1 MAMQRPVAVIT
12 GAASGVGAATARWLA
27 ARGHDVLVNF
37 RASGDAAQDVAQ
49 QCREAGADAIAAQG
63 DVANDADCR
72 NLARVADERWGRVD
86 VLVNSAGVT
95 LFRSMADLEALD
107 AADFSAIYAVN
118 VLGPYQM
125 TRAVAPLMRDGG
137 SVVMISSLAGMN
149 GTGSSYAYAASK
161 GALNTLTIALARNL
175 APRIRVNAV
184 CPGFIEGRWLREGV
198 GEEAYGRLH
207 DKFRNDA
214 ALNAV
219 ATPEDVAATAGWLA
233 VDAGL
238 LTGQLIVA
246 DNGLLLGRPPVVV

>member
-1 MAMQRPVAVIT
+1 MQRPVAVIT
-12 GAASGVGAATARWLA
+12 GAATGVGAASARWLA
-27 ARGHDVLVNF
+27 ARGHDVLVNY
-37 RASGDAAQDVAQ
+37 RASSDAAQRVAE
-49 QCREAGADAIAAQG
+49 QCREAGADAIAVQG
-63 DVANDADCR
+63 DVSSDADCR

-118 VLGPYQM
+118 VIGPYQM
-125 TRAVAPLMRDGG
+125 TRAAAPLMREGG
-137 SVVMISSLAGMN
+137 SVVMISSLAGVN

-161 GALNTLTIALARNL
+161 GALNTLTITLARNL

-184 CPGFIEGRWLREGV
+184 CPGFIEGRWLREGL
-198 GEEAYGRLH
+198 GEETYDRLH
-207 DKFRNDA
+207 EKFKKDA

-238 LTGQLIVA
+238 LTGQVLIA
-246 DNGLLLGRPPVVV
+246 DNGLMLGRPPVVV